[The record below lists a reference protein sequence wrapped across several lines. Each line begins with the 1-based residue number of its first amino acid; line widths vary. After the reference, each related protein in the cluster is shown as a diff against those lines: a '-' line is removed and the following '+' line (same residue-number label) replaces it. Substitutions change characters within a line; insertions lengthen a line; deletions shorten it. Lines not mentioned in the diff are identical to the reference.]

1 MATIRLAAFV
11 ALTSSFAVGLAAPA
25 SADLVDGTY
34 QRSGDGPAG
43 SMFSEATVT
52 VTSCGPG
59 CKNLAGSVRGDE
71 VVQMHLEGN
80 TWTGTDSTHTVLTI
94 DNDSLTG
101 TETSPFLRNPVNSRY
116 VKID

>member
-1 MATIRLAAFV
+1 
-11 ALTSSFAVGLAAPA
+11 
-25 SADLVDGTY
+25 
-34 QRSGDGPAG
+34 
-43 SMFSEATVT
+43 
-52 VTSCGPG
+52 
-59 CKNLAGSVRGDE
+59 
-71 VVQMHLEGN
+71 MHLEGN